1 MATPPLVAWM
11 NPLPMELAPA
21 LSARRRSVA
30 ACATGRVLDL
40 GGWADHLTA
49 YRIGAEVE
57 SVTMLDRVG
66 DVRAGTGRS
75 DPGGVERVDAGVDAL
90 VDLGLGPFD
99 SIVSL
104 IRLPLV
110 ENLDWFFRTIFSLLA
125 DDGSLYF
132 VEPVRRSGRL
142 GRALAIGGLVG
153 RAAGG
158 LHLDRDLPAEIRARG
173 MVVTDLTR
181 FEVPTLS
188 APLRPFIEAVAR
200 WPSSPPGSS
209 PS

>member
-1 MATPPLVAWM
+1 MASPPLVAWM

-21 LSARRRSVA
+21 LSSRRRSVA
-30 ACATGRVLDL
+30 TRASGRVLDL
-40 GGWADHLTA
+40 GGWADHLSA
-49 YRIGAEVE
+49 YRLGQEVE

-66 DVRAGTGRS
+66 DVRAGTGRD
-75 DPGGVERVDAGVDAL
+75 DPLGVTRLDAGVDA
-90 VDLGLGPFD
+90 VADLGLGPFD

-110 ENLDWFFRTIFSLLA
+110 ENLDWFFRTVFDLLA
-125 DDGSLYF
+125 DGGSLYF
-132 VEPVRRSGRL
+132 IEPVRRSGRI
-142 GRALAIGGLVG
+142 GRVLAIGGLLG

-158 LHLDRDLPAEIRARG
+158 LHLDRDLPAELRSRG
-173 MVVTDLTR
+173 MIVTDLAR

-188 APLRPFIEAVAR
+188 APLRPFIEAAAR
-200 WPSSPPGSS
+200 WPATPAEPS